1 MANTFK
7 NERLFPSVIGSSI
20 DCPIGG
26 TITVIGLSVSNSSNS
41 NITFR
46 TTLTDYSAGYAVAH
60 INYNTV
66 LPPDGNMVLAGGDQ
80 KIVLESQDILK
91 FTPSAN
97 GALTVFVSY
106 MLTT

>member
-7 NERLFPSVIGSSI
+7 NERISPSTAGGGIS
-20 DCPIGG
+20 CPVGG
-26 TITVIGLSVSNSSNS
+26 TITIIGLSVSNSSES

-46 TTLTDYSAGYAVAH
+46 STLTDYSAGNADAH

-80 KIVLESQDILK
+80 KIVLESQDQLR
-91 FTPSAN
+91 FFPSAN
-97 GALTVFVSY
+97 SALRVFISY

>member
-7 NERLFPSVIGSSI
+7 NERLAPTVAGTSI
-20 DCPIGG
+20 TCPTGG
-26 TITVIGLSVSNSSNS
+26 TITIIGLSVSNSSDS

-46 TTLTDYSAGYAVAH
+46 TRILDSSAGNQIAY

-80 KIVLESQDILK
+80 KIVLESQDQLA
-91 FTPSAN
+91 FFPSAN
-97 GALTVFVSY
+97 SALTVFISY